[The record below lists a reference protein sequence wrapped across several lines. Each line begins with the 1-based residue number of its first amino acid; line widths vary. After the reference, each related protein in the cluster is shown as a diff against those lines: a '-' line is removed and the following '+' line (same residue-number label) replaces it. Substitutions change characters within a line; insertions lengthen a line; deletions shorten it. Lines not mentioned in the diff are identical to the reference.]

1 MYVLWDWDYKER
13 KRGMMATDQERPGV
27 EERYEGAV
35 HASRILLEEHR
46 TGAADVLVAAGWSL
60 SRTGMALLRLHSE
73 WQAAAKPERM
83 TRAQVEA
90 LAVTIKQGDEAARAN
105 RDRENG
111 ELDRLRAS
119 LADHISKMPGD
130 DQAAREDW
138 ERERS
143 DITCRII
150 DLESLYER
158 GWLPLDPIK
167 PPGNPVAR
175 ARAESERWYA
185 NELRILALSLKSR
198 PTVWAQL
205 LPWALAKGV
214 PEQQVAQALFHWLD
228 PVCGHCDGHGLHK
241 AKDAPALSA
250 KQCRACNGTGSKEI
264 PDGGFKVLS
273 HISQCLT
280 EARVSLRKRLHNG

>member
-1 MYVLWDWDYKER
+1 
-13 KRGMMATDQERPGV
+13 MATDQERPGV

-90 LAVTIKQGDEAARAN
+90 LAVTIKQCDDAARAN
-105 RDRENG
+105 RERENG
-111 ELDRLRAS
+111 ELARLEALRDRGEGSFDVLTAIMEQRT
-119 LADHISKMPGD
+119 LH
-130 DQAAREDW
+130 
-138 ERERS
+138 
-143 DITCRII
+143 
-150 DLESLYER
+150 ES
-158 GWLPLDPIK
+158 GALPK
-167 PPGNPVAR
+167 PALKPAGAPLTR

-198 PTVWAQL
+198 PAVWAQL
-205 LPWALAKGV
+205 LPWALAKGI

-250 KQCRACNGTGSKEI
+250 KQCRACNGTGTKAI

-280 EARVSLRKRLHNG
+280 EARVSLKKRLHNG